1 MLIQSSINS
10 FGANAMAGSASASQ
24 LENFV
29 YTAMNAISQ
38 AALSFAGQN
47 IGAQRYDRI
56 AKIMRTCALVV
67 TVTGIVLGALVT
79 LLSRAAFAPLHQ

>member
-47 IGAQRYDRI
+47 IGAQSTTALPRS
-56 AKIMRTCALVV
+56 CAP
-67 TVTGIVLGALVT
+67 A
-79 LLSRAAFAPLHQ
+79 RWW